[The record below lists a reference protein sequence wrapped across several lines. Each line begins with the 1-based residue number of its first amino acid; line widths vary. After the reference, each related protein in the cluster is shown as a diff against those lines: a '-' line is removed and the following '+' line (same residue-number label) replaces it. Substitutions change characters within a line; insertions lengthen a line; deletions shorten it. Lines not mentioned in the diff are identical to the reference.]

1 MSDKT
6 VNQVK
11 VKVMWV
17 VVICPLCRAENGMVE
32 DPRGTPHQCYVCKE
46 KLDIDAD
53 AELQLV
59 F

>member
-6 VNQVK
+6 VNQVIFK
-11 VKVMWV
+11 IEYV
-17 VVICPLCRAENGMVE
+17 VVICPACGTENVRVE